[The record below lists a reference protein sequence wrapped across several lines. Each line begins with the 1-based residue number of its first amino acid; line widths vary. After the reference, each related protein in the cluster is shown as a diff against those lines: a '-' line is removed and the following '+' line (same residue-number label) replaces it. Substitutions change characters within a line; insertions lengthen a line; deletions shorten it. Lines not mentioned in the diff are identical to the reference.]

1 MWPLARGTQDDVRA
15 AGCVYG
21 SLTYGWD
28 LRKRL
33 RPRLAMEDLIADA
46 LERVTAKFLLWVPLS
61 SLWPVGKTVPATYKP
76 TMTCMGKSW
85 RRAKNIFLS
94 ARLRA
99 QL

>member
-1 MWPLARGTQDDVRA
+1 MRA

-46 LERVTAKFLLWVPLS
+46 LERVTALFLLWDPVS
-61 SLWPVGKTVPATYKP
+61 SLWPVGSCVFIMACWILCLRY
-76 TMTCMGKSW
+76 G
-85 RRAKNIFLS
+85 LLE
-94 ARLRA
+94 RLC
-99 QL
+99 LLHTNL